1 MKKAIILAAGVGSRI
16 KKYHE
21 KPKALLEF
29 GKNKITII
37 ERLYRIL
44 KKKNFSKIVV
54 ITGFRDKLLSEE
66 NAQKPVHCLI
76 ETKIPGALQQ
86 TGSQPKRSL
95 RIAQDVVRSPSE
107 R

>member
-37 ERLYRIL
+37 DRQNNTIDFEL
-44 KKKNFSKIVV
+44 KDKSEVAKDIVSKI
-54 ITGFRDKLLSEE
+54 IELS
-66 NAQKPVHCLI
+66 
-76 ETKIPGALQQ
+76 
-86 TGSQPKRSL
+86 
-95 RIAQDVVRSPSE
+95 
-107 R
+107 

>member
-37 ERLYRIL
+37 LCGGGRKNKFLLKNISKHTKYNLINLIL
-44 KKKNFSKIVV
+44 L
-54 ITGFRDKLLSEE
+54 KLEL
-66 NAQKPVHCLI
+66 N
-76 ETKIPGALQQ
+76 
-86 TGSQPKRSL
+86 
-95 RIAQDVVRSPSE
+95 
-107 R
+107 